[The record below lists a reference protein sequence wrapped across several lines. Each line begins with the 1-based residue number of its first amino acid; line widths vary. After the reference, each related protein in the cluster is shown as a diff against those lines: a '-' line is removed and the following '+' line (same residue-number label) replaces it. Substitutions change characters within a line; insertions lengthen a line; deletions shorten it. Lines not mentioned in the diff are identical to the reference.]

1 MALGSLT
8 IRCRITGKNMQ
19 EFIKSI
25 PVPVFVIAYSLMY
38 TLGEVFSKFWANTGS
53 LFNLL
58 IAFCTY
64 CVGTFIWLMLM
75 LNTNELG
82 RMGYLIIAQGT
93 LVTFLLS
100 YFIFS
105 ERMSTTQYVGV
116 VLAAI
121 SVWLLSM

>member
-1 MALGSLT
+1 
-8 IRCRITGKNMQ
+8 MQ

-38 TLGEVFSKFWANTGS
+38 TLGEVFSKLWANTGNIHNF
-53 LFNLL
+53 LA
-58 IAFCTY
+58 AFSTY
-64 CVGTFIWLMLM
+64 CVGTFIWLMLI

-100 YFIFS
+100 FFIFS
-105 ERMSTTQYVGV
+105 ERMSTAQYVGV
-116 VLAAI
+116 ALAAI